1 MKSLFIL
8 FAWSW
13 ISLGR
18 LNAQLSDELKGMY
31 DKDQAVRW
39 EVIHS
44 GKLESEEGARM
55 LEEIDRENLPRLKA
69 ILDEFGWPGVQLVG
83 EAGAEQ
89 MWLLVQH
96 SDQEVAFQKRALALL
111 TKAVEKDD
119 APKRHLA
126 YLTDRVRINEGKRQ
140 VYGTQVQIVDGRI
153 VLQSIEA
160 PEQLDQRRAE
170 MDLCPME
177 EYLKMLQEMHHLP
190 S

>member
-1 MKSLFIL
+1 MKSLIIL
-8 FAWSW
+8 VALSW
-13 ISLGR
+13 ISLGS
-18 LNAQLSDELKGMY
+18 LHAQLSDELKGMY

-39 EVIHS
+39 EVINS
-44 GKLESEEGARM
+44 GKLDSEEGVRM
-55 LEEIDRENLPRLKA
+55 LEAIDRENLPRLKA

-83 EAGAEQ
+83 EEGADH

-96 SDQEVAFQKRALALL
+96 SDQDVAFQKRALALL
-111 TKAVEKDD
+111 KHAVEKGD

-126 YLTDRVRINEGKRQ
+126 YLTDRVRVNEGEKQ
-140 VYGTQVQIVDGRI
+140 LYGTQVQIVNAQV
-153 VLQSIEA
+153 VLQPIED

-170 MDLCPME
+170 MGLCPLE